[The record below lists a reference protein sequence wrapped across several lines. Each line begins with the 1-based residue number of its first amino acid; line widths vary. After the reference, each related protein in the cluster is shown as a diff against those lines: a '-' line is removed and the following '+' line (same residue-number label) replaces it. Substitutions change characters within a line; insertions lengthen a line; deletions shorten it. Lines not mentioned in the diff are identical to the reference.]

1 MHILVFP
8 HLFTVCRM
16 SEEEDDVHDKID
28 PTVQYLHKLG
38 PAHLELIFEA
48 SKWVF
53 DISLEAGLDV
63 SDRLRD
69 IAPFGSE

>member
-1 MHILVFP
+1 
-8 HLFTVCRM
+8 M
-16 SEEEDDVHDKID
+16 SEEEEDVHDKID

-48 SKWVF
+48 SEWVF

-63 SDRLRD
+63 SKRVAGVCHDL
-69 IAPFGSE
+69 